1 MEKSIN
7 IKVNEEFS
15 MELLSHG
22 TSGYQWFLDEY
33 NKEILS
39 VSIES
44 PKTDTDMGKTP
55 AGGMTRELLLIR
67 GFKQGNALVSLSN
80 RRAWEVG
87 TAPVDTIVIEVE
99 VG

>member
-67 GFKQGNALVSLSN
+67 GLKQGNALVSLSN
-80 RRAWEVG
+80 RRAWEVD